1 MVTAYEQVF
10 AQPCLRASRGWDRA
24 GRTLGTVRCPES
36 GPPSGVCRERK
47 SLGIRPGSPHAL
59 KHIWMFVS
67 PCWTPR
73 LEPQS
78 FLGPLGGA
86 SSLGS
91 LLDLTSPDLRVRG
104 KHTPT
109 HSQHPVGSWALRLA
123 GVCVLVH
130 GMRQMPA
137 WSWWRVR
144 THFQTA
150 LPVLAVFRLVDT
162 VMA

>member
-36 GPPSGVCRERK
+36 GPPSGVCRERQ

-73 LEPQS
+73 LEPH
-78 FLGPLGGA
+78 

-91 LLDLTSPDLRVRG
+91 CWGCLFPRVTPGPHLARPESERQTHTHTQPASCGELGPALGRCVHPRPWHEADASLVVVESKNTFPDGAASPRRV
-104 KHTPT
+104 
-109 HSQHPVGSWALRLA
+109 
-123 GVCVLVH
+123 
-130 GMRQMPA
+130 PA
-137 WSWWRVR
+137 C
-144 THFQTA
+144 
-150 LPVLAVFRLVDT
+150 
-162 VMA
+162 